1 MADQSKFNRNLTIA
15 VGGLVVVQLLI
26 AGVVGLKPPTIE
38 AGYYQVPTNNLSATP
53 RAVLSEARQQ
63 ELEALLSPPP
73 ILSWSDVAK
82 GEELPEDLTNKSLLF
97 SFVDPPSAKLD
108 APEAP
113 NVPDVPDASPSN
125 QLPEPNAAT
134 PRLLVPSL
142 DGDGLLIKPVYL
154 AKLPDLKPLSVDQRK
169 AQFVA
174 VVLPLVLRANLEL
187 AERRQ
192 LVMDAAAANDGSKLM
207 QWAELYR
214 LKTDNKDMDEIS
226 AMLLKRIDL
235 VPVSIALA
243 QAAIES
249 GWGTSRFAVQGNALY
264 GQWAWSKDAGIT
276 PAKAS
281 REDAVVRSFTNLF
294 DSVRAY
300 MHNLNTHPVYED
312 FRAARANKQ
321 TPSIALV
328 KELINYSEE
337 REVYITKLYA
347 LINRNNFQAYENA
360 QLSSQ

>member
-1 MADQSKFNRNLTIA
+1 MADQSKFSRNMTIMI
-15 VGGLVVVQLLI
+15 GGLVAGQLLI
-26 AGVVGLKPPTIE
+26 AGFIGLKPPKIE
-38 AGYYQVPTNNLSATP
+38 AGYYQAPTEDITAEP
-53 RAVLSEARQQ
+53 RTILSEARRQ

-73 ILSWSDVAK
+73 ILAWSDAAV
-82 GEELPEDLTNKSLLF
+82 GEELPKDLTDKSLLF
-97 SFVDPPSAKLD
+97 SFATPPST
-108 APEAP
+108 PEAP
-113 NVPDVPDASPSN
+113 SPSN
-125 QLPEPNAAT
+125 KLPELDAT
-134 PRLLVPSL
+134 PRPTTLPLL
-142 DGDGLLIKPVYL
+142 DEDGLLIEPLYL
-154 AKLPDLKPLSVDQRK
+154 ATLPDLESLSVDQRK

-174 VVLPLVLRANLEL
+174 VILPLILRANIELE
-187 AERRQ
+187 ERRQ
-192 LVMDAAAANDGSKLM
+192 LVISAAESKDAKKLM

-214 LKTDNKDMDEIS
+214 LKTDSQDIDEI
-226 AMLLKRIDL
+226 ATMLLKRVDS

-276 PAKAS
+276 PAKAR
-281 REDAVVRSFTNLF
+281 REDAVVRSFANLF

-300 MHNLNTHPVYED
+300 MHNLNTHRSYKD
-312 FRAARANKQ
+312 FRDARADKKNS
-321 TPSIALV
+321 PIRLV
-328 KELINYSEE
+328 KELVNYSEE